1 MRPLRIKLPPTLPAG
16 NYVMKLLVEDLLS
29 GRADEAS
36 RPLVISSALSMAN
49 SR

>member
-1 MRPLRIKLPPTLPAG
+1 
-16 NYVMKLLVEDLLS
+16 MKLLVEDLLS

-36 RPLVISSALSMAN
+36 HPLAISSALSMAN